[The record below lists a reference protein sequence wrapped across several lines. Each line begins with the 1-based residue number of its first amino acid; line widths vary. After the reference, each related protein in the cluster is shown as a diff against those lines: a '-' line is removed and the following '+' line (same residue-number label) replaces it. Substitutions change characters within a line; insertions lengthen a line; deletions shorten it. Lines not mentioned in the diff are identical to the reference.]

1 MNKVILIG
9 RLTRDPELNF
19 AAGSGTAVTRFSLAV
34 TRPFKKDE
42 TDFINCI
49 AFGKTGETIAQY
61 LTKGRQLA
69 VTGSI
74 RTGSY
79 DAKDGTKRYTTDV
92 VVDSFEFIG
101 SGNNGGAGRDQG
113 SYNNGFGASNM
124 GSDYSNPSNDFG
136 GANFEEDMTPVD
148 DGDMP
153 F

>member
-9 RLTRDPELNF
+9 RLTKDPELNF
-19 AAGSGTAVTRFSLAV
+19 AAGSGTAVTRFNLAV

-42 TDFINCI
+42 TDFINCV
-49 AFGKTGETIAQY
+49 AFGKTAETIAQY
-61 LTKGRQLA
+61 ITKGRQLA

-92 VVDSFEFIG
+92 VVESFEFIG
-101 SGNNGGAGRDQG
+101 NNSGNKNNENGQE
-113 SYNNGFGASNM
+113 NN
-124 GSDYSNPSNDFG
+124 FG
-136 GANFEEDMTPVD
+136 GNFEEDMTPVD
-148 DGDMP
+148 DGNMP

>member
-9 RLTRDPELNF
+9 RLTKDPELRY
-19 AAGSGTAVTRFSLAV
+19 AAGSGTAVCRFTMAIS
-34 TRPFKKDE
+34 RPFKKDE
-42 TDFINCI
+42 TDFINCV
-49 AFGKTGETIAQY
+49 AFGKTGETITQY

-79 DAKDGTKRYTTDV
+79 DAQDGTKRYTTDV
-92 VVDSFEFIG
+92 AVDSFEFIG
-101 SGNNGGAGRDQG
+101 SGAGEGNNNNSYSRNSDNAWGAPAESPDM
-113 SYNNGFGASNM
+113 GFG
-124 GSDYSNPSNDFG
+124 
-136 GANFEEDMTPVD
+136 DMTPVD

>member
-9 RLTRDPELNF
+9 RLTKDPDLNF
-19 AAGSGTAVTRFSLAV
+19 AAGTGTAVCRFNLAA

-61 LTKGRQLA
+61 INKGRQLA
-69 VTGSI
+69 ITGSI

-79 DAKDGTKRYTTDV
+79 DAKDGTKRYTTDI

-101 SGNNGGAGRDQG
+101 NSNGSNNQA
-113 SYNNGFGASNM
+113 NTSNSM
-124 GSDYSNPSNDFG
+124 G
-136 GANFEEDMTPVD
+136 FEEDMQQVDYD
-148 DGDMP
+148 DGCP

>member
-9 RLTRDPELNF
+9 RLTKDPDLNF
-19 AAGSGTAVTRFSLAV
+19 AAGSGTAVCRFTLAV

-69 VTGSI
+69 VTGRI
-74 RTGSY
+74 QTGSY
-79 DAKDGTKRYTTDV
+79 DAKDGTKRYTTDI

-101 SGNNGGAGRDQG
+101 NGQGTNNQSSTNNFNQDNFG
-113 SYNNGFGASNM
+113 SM
-124 GSDYSNPSNDFG
+124 
-136 GANFEEDMTPVD
+136 NFEEDMQQVDYD
-148 DGDMP
+148 DGCP

>member
-9 RLTRDPELNF
+9 RLTKDPELRY
-19 AAGSGTAVTRFSLAV
+19 APGTGTAVCRFTVAITRQ
-34 TRPFKKDE
+34 FKKEE
-42 TDFINCI
+42 TDFINCV

-61 LTKGRQLA
+61 ITKGRQIA

-79 DAKDGTKRYTTDV
+79 DAQDGTKRYTTDV
-92 VVDSFEFIG
+92 MVDGFEFIG
-101 SGNNGGAGRDQG
+101 NSNNNSNSNTGDSNWNQPAGESDM
-113 SYNNGFGASNM
+113 GFG
-124 GSDYSNPSNDFG
+124 
-136 GANFEEDMTPVD
+136 EMTPVD

>member
-9 RLTRDPELNF
+9 RLTKDPELRY
-19 AAGSGTAVTRFSLAV
+19 AAGSGTAVCRFTLAV
-34 TRPFKKDE
+34 SRQFKKDE

-49 AFGKTGETIAQY
+49 AFNKQGEAIAQY
-61 LTKGRQLA
+61 VTKGRQLA

-79 DAKDGTKRYTTDV
+79 DGQDGIKRYTTDV
-92 VVDSFEFIG
+92 IVESFEFIG
-101 SGNNGGAGRDQG
+101 NSNNGSVNSQ
-113 SYNNGFGASNM
+113 NNDYWNMPTDNEFGV
-124 GSDYSNPSNDFG
+124 
-136 GANFEEDMTPVD
+136 EEPID

>member
-9 RLTRDPELNF
+9 RLTKDPELNF
-19 AAGSGTAVTRFSLAV
+19 AAGTGTAVARFTLAV

-49 AFGKTGETIAQY
+49 AFNKRAEAIAQY

-79 DAKDGTKRYTTDV
+79 DAKDGTKRYTTDI

-101 SGNNGGAGRDQG
+101 SSKSNDNQG
-113 SYNNGFGASNM
+113 SNSFNQDNFGSM
-124 GSDYSNPSNDFG
+124 S
-136 GANFEEDMTPVD
+136 FEEEMTPVD
-148 DGDMP
+148 DGDCP

>member
-1 MNKVILIG
+1 MNKVVLIG
-9 RLTRDPELNF
+9 RMVADPELNF
-19 AAGSGTAVTRFSLAV
+19 QANSGMAICRFRLAV

-49 AFGKTGETIAQY
+49 AFNKRAETIAQY

-79 DAKDGTKRYTTDV
+79 DAKDGTKRYTTDI

-101 SGNNGGAGRDQG
+101 SNKNDNQG
-113 SYNNGFGASNM
+113 SNSLNQDN
-124 GSDYSNPSNDFG
+124 FG
-136 GANFEEDMTPVD
+136 GMNFEDEMTPVD

-153 F
+153 FN

>member
-1 MNKVILIG
+1 MNKVVLIG
-9 RLTRDPELNF
+9 RMVADPELNF
-19 AAGSGTAVTRFSLAV
+19 QANSGMAICRFRLAV

-49 AFGKTGETIAQY
+49 AFNKRAEAIAQY

-79 DAKDGTKRYTTDV
+79 DAKDGTKRYTTDI

-101 SGNNGGAGRDQG
+101 NGQGNNQGGASSNNQG
-113 SYNNGFGASNM
+113 SFY
-124 GSDYSNPSNDFG
+124 D
-136 GANFEEDMTPVD
+136 DMTPED
-148 DGDMP
+148 TGDCP